1 MKQAVLAK
9 SNMKLLALYS
19 LKDNEKKVKERIKEN
34 LYDVGA
40 LLKDTGGLLTIECSD
55 ELYKEL
61 YNNYG
66 DYYFYGKYKIGWD
79 AKDGASIETIA
90 IKGSD
95 KIWRTKKEVEKNR
108 NEDLFNWAMF
118 NTELKLTEE
127 EFMSLDMDQ
136 RMRIIFKF
144 LKK

>member
-66 DYYFYGKYKIGWD
+66 DYYFCGEYKIGWD
-79 AKDGASIETIA
+79 AKDGVSIDTIA
-90 IKGSD
+90 LKCSD

-108 NEDLFNWAMF
+108 NEDLFNWAMSDP
-118 NTELKLTEE
+118 ELKLTEE